1 MHVRRDLKR
10 LVKDSERKH
19 VSRRYVQCQDASV
32 NEQIDLQ
39 LQLVTKTILKNAPN
53 VRSIIIVGGFGK
65 GEGSI
70 KLTKDGK
77 VKCFRDFDIVCIVD
91 RKPDSK
97 AIEELY
103 DQIYKSL
110 GVIYPKSSLFPRAQS
125 FAIDLKFLRKKDL
138 IYPDIYFYDLKAAS
152 QILWGED
159 VRRLVPWTKNDVPLS
174 SGLRL
179 LFEKVCGLLGHFSI
193 AYMQGKTPNFEG
205 KELLVS
211 ECRKTFIEIGTALCI
226 LAGKYEPRY
235 AQRAKVLENFYAT
248 QFPELAQV
256 LPELPKKVTEY
267 TDLKLRSYSL
277 ENYED
282 PIELW
287 FSAQSYLREALDFYL
302 KRYTRK
308 SLSDWNALPPLMRT
322 VARDYYKPFLG
333 PLLHARLHFSNNFLL
348 NVANLLYQGLTNLEY
363 IYVVALGQRRI
374 HLRPLMRWY
383 ISPSLKYFPAGA
395 MLLFSLNRDATI
407 EKDLLQ
413 SATEELRNCIPVE
426 ISSFDASGWEELR
439 LHFLKAHSL
448 YRGYHFVK

>member
-1 MHVRRDLKR
+1 
-10 LVKDSERKH
+10 
-19 VSRRYVQCQDASV
+19 
-32 NEQIDLQ
+32 
-39 LQLVTKTILKNAPN
+39 
-53 VRSIIIVGGFGK
+53 
-65 GEGSI
+65 
-70 KLTKDGK
+70 
-77 VKCFRDFDIVCIVD
+77 
-91 RKPDSK
+91 
-97 AIEELY
+97 
-103 DQIYKSL
+103 
-110 GVIYPKSSLFPRAQS
+110 
-125 FAIDLKFLRKKDL
+125 
-138 IYPDIYFYDLKAAS
+138 
-152 QILWGED
+152 
-159 VRRLVPWTKNDVPLS
+159 
-174 SGLRL
+174 
-179 LFEKVCGLLGHFSI
+179 
-193 AYMQGKTPNFEG
+193 MQGKTPNFQG

-235 AQRAKVLENFYAT
+235 AQRAKILENFYAT

-267 TDLKLRSYSL
+267 TDLKLRSHSP
-277 ENYED
+277 ENCED

-287 FSAQSYLREALDFYL
+287 FSAQSYLRVALNFYL

-308 SLSDWNALPPLMRT
+308 SLSDWNALPLLMRT
-322 VARDYYKPFLG
+322 VARYYYKPFLG

-374 HLRPLMRWY
+374 HLRPLMRWH

-413 SATEELRNCIPVE
+413 SAAEELRNCIPVE